1 MGKVP
6 FLKMHG
12 LGNDFVVLD
21 CRRRAVALGANE
33 IRALADRRTGI
44 GCDQVI
50 RLEPPRDPT
59 ARLMMRIYNAD
70 GSEAEACGNATRC
83 IAALVHRETGE
94 SRIRIETVAGR
105 LEAEVLPDG
114 CVAVDMG
121 PARTGWREIPLAQ
134 AMDTDRVEVA
144 FGPLA
149 APVCTNIGN
158 PHATFFVDDIE
169 AVDLARL
176 GPELEHHPVFPQR
189 ANVGVAA
196 IRDRRNIRLR
206 VWERGAGITPACGS
220 GACAAVVAAHRRGL
234 SERCAAVELDG
245 GMLDIAWRDDG
256 HVIMT
261 GPAKLSFEGA
271 FDADLL
277 VAS

>member
-21 CRRRAVALGANE
+21 CRRGGVALGADD

-44 GCDQVI
+44 GCDQLI
-50 RLEPPRDPT
+50 RLEPPRDPV
-59 ARLMMRIYNAD
+59 ARVFMRIYNAD

-83 IAALVHRETGE
+83 IAALVHRETGDP
-94 SRIRIETVAGR
+94 RVCIETAAR
-105 LEAEVLPDG
+105 LLEAEAQHDG
-114 CVAVDMG
+114 NIAVDMG
-121 PARTGWREIPLAQ
+121 PARTRWREIPLAH
-134 AMDTDRVEVA
+134 AMDTDHVEVA
-144 FGPLA
+144 LGPLA

-158 PHATFFVDDIE
+158 PHATFFVDNAG

-176 GPELEHHPVFPQR
+176 GPALEHHALFPQR
-189 ANVGVAA
+189 ANIGVAA

-234 SERCAAVELDG
+234 ADRRAAVELDG
-245 GMLDIAWRDDG
+245 GTLLIAWRDDG

-271 FDADLL
+271 FDADRLA
-277 VAS
+277 AS

>member
-1 MGKVP
+1 
-6 FLKMHG
+6 
-12 LGNDFVVLD
+12 
-21 CRRRAVALGANE
+21 
-33 IRALADRRTGI
+33 
-44 GCDQVI
+44 
-50 RLEPPRDPT
+50 
-59 ARLMMRIYNAD
+59 
-70 GSEAEACGNATRC
+70 
-83 IAALVHRETGE
+83 
-94 SRIRIETVAGR
+94 VAGR